1 MAHKKFR
8 PLLVTVLSVAILNGG
23 AIQATHAGIVDTGAM
38 VQTTRDANLASIQT
52 QLASKEVRAQL
63 GRYGVDEAAIDTR
76 LAALSDREVAT
87 LAKRMHEAPAGGDG
101 IIVLLGVTF
110 FVLLILEL
118 MGVIDI
124 FKRA

>member
-1 MAHKKFR
+1 MAHKKLR
-8 PLLVTVLSVAILNGG
+8 PLLVTLLSVAILNGG
-23 AIQATHAGIVDTGAM
+23 VIQAAHAGIVDTGAM
-38 VQTTRDANLASIQT
+38 VQTTRDANLASIQA
-52 QLASKEVRAQL
+52 QLAGKEVRAQL
-63 GRYGVDEAAIDTR
+63 GRHGVDEAVIDAR
-76 LAALSDREVAT
+76 LAALSDRELAT

-101 IIVLLGVTF
+101 VIALLGVTF